1 MSALI
6 KGQNGPL
13 TSPEIIVDVEFA
25 ALADVS
31 ALLVTDQAVV
41 RNDADFVFYNQPSG
55 PGVDLRPGPGRL
67 GRLHISTGRIP
78 AEIAAVRTVLT
89 LDDAGLTF
97 GGFPAPTARLL
108 DQNGTE
114 LYSFAIDGLSSESVV
129 VAVEVYRRNREW
141 KVRAIGQGY
150 AGGFAELV
158 RDHGVS
164 VDDEP
169 APPQPMP
176 SQPAPSQP
184 MSPPDAPTPAA
195 PPAPEISLSKA
206 RPVNLTKGQRVVLRK
221 DGGVPLTD
229 ITMGLGWDP
238 ARGGRIDLDASVLMY
253 SGGECVEIVCFY
265 HLRSQDGSIVH
276 SGDNLTGRGD
286 GDDETISL
294 ALQRIPPHIDRL
306 GFTVTSFMG
315 QSFKSVRNAYCR
327 LVDSTTGA
335 ELARYTLNEKVPY
348 TAMLM
353 AVIDRQNGEWKLRAV
368 GEGFRARTPK
378 KAAKQARQFL

>member
-13 TSPEIIVDVEFA
+13 TAPEIIVDVEFA

-41 RNDADFVFYNQPSG
+41 RSDADFVFYNQPSG

-67 GRLHISTGRIP
+67 GRLHIVTERVP
-78 AEIAAVRTVLT
+78 AEISAVRMVLT

-108 DQNGTE
+108 DQNGAE

-129 VAVEVYRRNREW
+129 VAVEVYRRNQEW

-158 RDHGVS
+158 RDHGVR

-169 APPQPMP
+169 PAPQPTP
-176 SQPAPSQP
+176 SPTQ
-184 MSPPDAPTPAA
+184 PTPAAAPPPVRTA

-206 RPVNLTKGQRVVLRK
+206 RPVSLAKGQRVVLRK

-253 SGGECVEIVCFY
+253 SGDECVEIVCFY
-265 HLRSQDGSIVH
+265 HLRSKDGSIVH